1 MTAERLSYRPG
12 IARVLSMRVVVE
24 KKVTGGGTERELR
37 PFHPM
42 TVNSDPAFSS
52 LPPEGLAAAALP
64 DGDVIARV
72 RAGER
77 ALFEILMRRHNQRLY
92 RTARAIVRDEAEVE
106 DVLQQAYLNA
116 FTNLDQFEA
125 RSQLS
130 TWLTRIVINEAS
142 ARRRSSLRRGAAR
155 DGSEALTTLA
165 SPDPSPE
172 HQAYAC
178 ELHRMVEAA
187 VDSLPEPYRLVFM
200 LRDVEGLTTS
210 ETGLGLGL
218 GDEVVKTRLH
228 RARAMIRRVVTER
241 VGPVVVA
248 GAFRFHAAR
257 CDRVVSRVLAAIRD
271 V

>member
-1 MTAERLSYRPG
+1 
-12 IARVLSMRVVVE
+12 
-24 KKVTGGGTERELR
+24 
-37 PFHPM
+37 M
-42 TVNSDPAFSS
+42 TVHSIAASSSAFPDRLTS
-52 LPPEGLAAAALP
+52 ALP
-64 DGDVIARV
+64 DGDLIARV

-77 ALFEILMRRHNQRLY
+77 ALFEVLMRRHNQRLY
-92 RTARAIVRDEAEVE
+92 RTARAIVQDEAEVE
-106 DVLQQAYLNA
+106 DVLQQAYVNA
-116 FTNLDQFEA
+116 FANLDQFEA

-142 ARRRSSLRRGAAR
+142 ARRRSSRRRGAAR
-155 DGSEALTTLA
+155 DGSQAALATLA
-165 SPDPSPE
+165 SSDPSPE

-187 VDSLPEPYRLVFM
+187 IDSLPEPYRLVFM
-200 LRDVEGLTTS
+200 LRDVEGLSTA
-210 ETGLGLGL
+210 ETGFGLGL

-248 GAFRFHAAR
+248 GAFRFLAPR
-257 CDRVVSRVLAAIRD
+257 CNRVVSRVLAAILH